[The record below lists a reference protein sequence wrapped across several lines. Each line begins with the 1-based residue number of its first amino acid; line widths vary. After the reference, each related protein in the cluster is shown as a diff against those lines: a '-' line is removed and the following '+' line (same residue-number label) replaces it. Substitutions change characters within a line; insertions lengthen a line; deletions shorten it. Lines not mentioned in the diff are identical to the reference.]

1 VLGLSVSSH
10 LFGRSDDEA
19 WDEGRLSKVRAQ
31 AVSGTACARVARTL
45 GLPDRLRATAPEGIG
60 RSVDTLLAAER
71 VLAAVAE
78 AVIGACYVVHGYG
91 ATADA
96 VVEAWGGQ
104 IEQALAESA
113 DAKSE
118 LQERLARRGTTV
130 HYIVVEQ
137 AGPPHDRRFAVQA
150 LVEGDV
156 LGRGSGRSKKDAE
169 QAAAA
174 EALAGLGER

>member
-1 VLGLSVSSH
+1 VLGLSLSSY
-10 LFGRSDDEA
+10 LFGRSDEEE

-31 AVSGTACARVARTL
+31 AVSGTACARVARAL
-45 GLPDRLRATAPEGIG
+45 GLADRLRATAPAGVG
-60 RSVDTLLAAER
+60 RSVETLAATER

-78 AVIGACYVVHGYG
+78 AAIGACYLVHGY
-91 ATADA
+91 ATTAEA
-96 VVEAWGGQ
+96 VIEAWTAE

-118 LQERLARRGTTV
+118 LQERLARQGTTV

-137 AGPPHDRRFAVQA
+137 EGPPHDRRFAVQA
-150 LVEGDV
+150 VVDGEIVGH
-156 LGRGSGRSKKDAE
+156 GAGRSKKDAE

-174 EALAGLGER
+174 QALAAPGIG